1 MKGRLAKEA
10 GIKVL
15 SMDLNWLALG
25 FIFVVSINPL
35 CFATI
40 FDFLNSSI
48 HIHYSL
54 LVIADEE
61 LDSLHFLRLLRLFRI
76 GRTFRFLKHSKVGA
90 DLTSNGS
97 AFQVIGASYEKEL
110 SP

>member
-15 SMDLNWLALG
+15 SMDLNWFALG

-61 LDSLHFLRLLRLFRI
+61 TYYNWYHRSVDDAVDD
-76 GRTFRFLKHSKVGA
+76 K
-90 DLTSNGS
+90 
-97 AFQVIGASYEKEL
+97 
-110 SP
+110 